1 MQKIF
6 SFALRLIMMIY
17 SKIDSIVANIFAQ
30 SNYSVK
36 TNLINQA

>member
-17 SKIDSIVANIFAQ
+17 SEIDSIVANIFAQ
-30 SNYSVK
+30 SNYFVK